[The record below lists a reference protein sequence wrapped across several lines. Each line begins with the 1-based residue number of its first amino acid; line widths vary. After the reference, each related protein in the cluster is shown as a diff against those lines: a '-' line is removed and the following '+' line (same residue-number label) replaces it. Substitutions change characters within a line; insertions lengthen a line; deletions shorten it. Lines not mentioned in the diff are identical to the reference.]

1 MSRSSLEK
9 PADPWCLAES
19 AHERVLSPPRYTPNA
34 MSALGG
40 SSCDVGSGPDDSSAD
55 VGSGPDD
62 SSADVGSGLDDSR
75 YRQSHCQRT
84 KFSRCPPR
92 FLVGSFLEFLAILAP
107 RSWHVS
113 PPGVLGSG
121 VATGLANP
129 VRMGLSRTR
138 ERVLHSLHSQ
148 STIVASQNRA
158 CSVARRARET
168 GVWRARTSG
177 DDTRRV
183 LPQFGCICTA
193 LRPLTI
199 RQWQLVIRCG
209 DHALWYIHWTKGG
222 QRFRG
227 PRGAVPNLFYLSG
240 LGGRRGGLA
249 GEGGSPKSCLSGE
262 G

>member
-148 STIVASQNRA
+148 STIVASQRRNRARRVLPQFGCICTA

-193 LRPLTI
+193 FETAN
-199 RQWQLVIRCG
+199 
-209 DHALWYIHWTKGG
+209 H
-222 QRFRG
+222 
-227 PRGAVPNLFYLSG
+227 
-240 LGGRRGGLA
+240 
-249 GEGGSPKSCLSGE
+249 
-262 G
+262 